1 MDEKLYKEL
10 RNITDEEKE
19 ILQGRDNIDRRL
31 YMEQQSDIINANK
44 LLEQGKIITIRPHT
58 RFIHFPKHTHDYIEV
73 IYMCSGSTTH
83 IINDNKVVLEK
94 GELLFLSMNAVQEIL
109 PAKENDVAVNFIILP
124 EFFNKAL
131 NMIEMEESPLKDF
144 IIESLVGKKGNIGY
158 LHFKVADVLPVQNL
172 IENLDH
178 KE

>member
-19 ILQGRDNIDRRL
+19 ILPGRDNIDRRL

-109 PAKENDVAVNFIILP
+109 TAKENDVAVNFIILP

-144 IIESLVGKKGNIGY
+144 IIESLVGKKGNIAIFI
-158 LHFKVADVLPVQNL
+158 LKLQMFCLCRILLK
-172 IENLDH
+172 I
-178 KE
+178 

>member
-1 MDEKLYKEL
+1 
-10 RNITDEEKE
+10 
-19 ILQGRDNIDRRL
+19 
-31 YMEQQSDIINANK
+31 
-44 LLEQGKIITIRPHT
+44 
-58 RFIHFPKHTHDYIEV
+58 
-73 IYMCSGSTTH
+73 MCSGSTTH

-144 IIESLVGKKGNIGY
+144 IIESLVGKKGNIAIFI
-158 LHFKVADVLPVQNL
+158 LKLQMFCLCRILLK
-172 IENLDH
+172 I
-178 KE
+178 

>member
-94 GELLFLSMNAVQEIL
+94 GELLFLGMNAVQEIL

-144 IIESLVGKKGNIGY
+144 IIESLVGKKGNIAIFI
-158 LHFKVADVLPVQNL
+158 LKLQMFCLCRILLK
-172 IENLDH
+172 I
-178 KE
+178 

>member
-94 GELLFLSMNAVQEIL
+94 GEMMLRLIL
-109 PAKENDVAVNFIILP
+109 
-124 EFFNKAL
+124 
-131 NMIEMEESPLKDF
+131 
-144 IIESLVGKKGNIGY
+144 
-158 LHFKVADVLPVQNL
+158 
-172 IENLDH
+172 
-178 KE
+178 

>member
-94 GELLFLSMNAVQEIL
+94 GELLFLSMNAVQEML
-109 PAKENDVAVNFIILP
+109 LAKVNDVAVNFIILP

-144 IIESLVGKKGNIGY
+144 IIESLVGKKGNIAIFI
-158 LHFKVADVLPVQNL
+158 LKLQMFCLCRILLK
-172 IENLDH
+172 I
-178 KE
+178 

>member
-109 PAKENDVAVNFIILP
+109 LAKENDVAVNFIILP

-144 IIESLVGKKGNIGY
+144 IIESLVGKKGNIAIFI
-158 LHFKVADVLPVQNL
+158 LKLQMFCLCRILLK
-172 IENLDH
+172 I
-178 KE
+178 

>member
-58 RFIHFPKHTHDYIEV
+58 RLYIFQA
-73 IYMCSGSTTH
+73 YSR
-83 IINDNKVVLEK
+83 L
-94 GELLFLSMNAVQEIL
+94 
-109 PAKENDVAVNFIILP
+109 
-124 EFFNKAL
+124 
-131 NMIEMEESPLKDF
+131 
-144 IIESLVGKKGNIGY
+144 Y
-158 LHFKVADVLPVQNL
+158 
-172 IENLDH
+172 
-178 KE
+178 